1 MRTPVHVLSLIF
13 VLALMLP
20 TAAGAQTTTV
30 VDDVIEGLGTE
41 SIYVHPEADPAPSAA
56 QVEELQAALRDA
68 DLGTPVY
75 IAVLPEDARDATG
88 GDIDSLLQQIGEGVG
103 AAGVYAVVAGRSF
116 RAGSTPD
123 TPFDTGTVPAVANAA
138 AEGANG
144 DVTVL
149 LSNFIGGLEESAA
162 GGGGAPEGSSG
173 GGIGLLPILVMAG
186 LGFFGLRAVRNNR
199 QRKQHLE
206 EVRAVAAE
214 DLTTMGN
221 EIYELER
228 EFTMP
233 GAHPEARTYY
243 DSAIVVYQQAR
254 TAMDQARRTEDLGQV
269 TELMERGRYSLAA
282 TRAVLA
288 GQPVPAHRPPC
299 FFEPAHGPSTRDV
312 EWAPAGGAP
321 RAVPACEADAM
332 RVERGEEP
340 MSRQITVGGYSR
352 PYWDAPP
359 WFGGYY
365 GGYYGGFGGLG
376 FLQGMMLGSMF
387 GGGWGMGGF
396 GGGYDSGGGG
406 GDFGGFGGGD
416 FGGGDFGGGDF
427 GGGDF

>member
-1 MRTPVHVLSLIF
+1 MRTLVRVLPLII
-13 VLALMLP
+13 VLVVMLP
-20 TAAGAQTTTV
+20 AAAGAQTSTI
-30 VDDVIEGLGTE
+30 VDDAIEGLANE
-41 SIYVHPEADPAPSAA
+41 SVYVHPEADPAPSASA
-56 QVEELQAALRDA
+56 VEDLQAALRSA
-68 DLGTPVY
+68 DLGAPVY
-75 IAVLPEDARDATG
+75 IAVLPEEARDATG
-88 GDIDSLLQQIGEGVG
+88 GDIDALLQQVGEGVG
-103 AAGVYAVVAGRSF
+103 ARGVYAVVAGRTF
-116 RAGSTPD
+116 RAGATPD
-123 TPFDTGTVPAVANAA
+123 TPFETGTVPAVTNEAA
-138 AEGANG
+138 ASSNG
-144 DVTVL
+144 DVTTL
-149 LSNFIGGLEESAA
+149 LSNFISGLEEAAA
-162 GGGGAPEGSSG
+162 GGGAGAREPSG
-173 GGIGLLPILVMAG
+173 GGIGLLPILVIAC

-206 EVRAVAAE
+206 EVRQVAAE

-233 GAHPEARTYY
+233 GAHPEARKHY
-243 DSAIVVYQQAR
+243 DDSIVVYQQAR
-254 TAMDQARRTEDLGQV
+254 SAMEGARRTEDLGQV

-288 GQPVPAHRPPC
+288 GQPVPEHRPPC

-312 EWAPAGGAP
+312 AWAPADGAP

-340 MSRQITVGGYSR
+340 LSRQITVGGYSR

-396 GGGYDSGGGG
+396 GGGHDTGGG
-406 GDFGGFGGGD
+406 GDLGGFGGGD